1 MLKKLK
7 VTSHAFIFCLFG
19 FTLMTV
25 FLFSPNVYAQ
35 SSGTNMQNEAQDNLI
50 INNQRIATWA
60 DLKRIDRTLHN
71 INMKLRDLKE
81 QAKSDNKLLNELRKH
96 VNGMTKEDI
105 NTYRDDGEDNGLN
118 LEPDQGNG
126 MIKVPECSF
135 EGTC

>member
-35 SSGTNMQNEAQDNLI
+35 SSGTNMQNEAQDNLM
-50 INNQRIATWA
+50 INNQRIATG
-60 DLKRIDRTLHN
+60 DE
-71 INMKLRDLKE
+71 INR
-81 QAKSDNKLLNELRKH
+81 LNEEIERL
-96 VNGMTKEDI
+96 TKKLENLTEYVMGELKALGKEVYGSTI
-105 NTYRDDGEDNGLN
+105 NNKNGEDTGLN
-118 LEPDQGNG
+118 LEPEQGNG
-126 MIKVPECSF
+126 VIRVPECSF